1 MAPTDSNHKVLHCR
15 WNWCPRTFEI
25 PTELLSHL
33 NDEHFPHILRVD
45 KSELDIYLRC
55 NEGRS
60 GMTDSLLHAIPTQST
75 AISQDEESQRSTAPQ
90 LGAQEGHP
98 QSPRTSPMRDTAPR
112 NRRTPAR
119 SSSGQE
125 GHSPRPGISTHPSP
139 TRDTASQDSRTGLAN
154 VPPPVETT
162 HAPSV
167 SRPHTHSRS
176 FADCD
181 AASSPITTPQASPL
195 PPTPPLHARIADAI
209 NAAAAARAPPLP
221 LPRRVPPRLPI
232 SPAPCGHSPFSQRQA
247 SLPVTP
253 LPLPRRAG
261 RSAPQ
266 PPFGH
271 THARAGVANVSADSA
286 ASARDVET
294 QLTQYVASATPS
306 PAAPHVPMNVD
317 AAEACARVPSLS
329 YPDDPYPP
337 LRTQAVDDSQDSR
350 ADAPHEGIQ
359 SPASQASFTMQF
371 SSGRLALRLDSEP
384 PEGDAMDVDFSA
396 PLQLQTQA
404 PYPSQ

>member
-1 MAPTDSNHKVLHCR
+1 
-15 WNWCPRTFEI
+15 
-25 PTELLSHL
+25 
-33 NDEHFPHILRVD
+33 
-45 KSELDIYLRC
+45 
-55 NEGRS
+55 
-60 GMTDSLLHAIPTQST
+60 
-75 AISQDEESQRSTAPQ
+75 
-90 LGAQEGHP
+90 
-98 QSPRTSPMRDTAPR
+98 MRDTAPR

-337 LRTQAVDDSQDSR
+337 LRTQAVDDSQGKSMQAMWEAELTPPKTAGQTRRTRAYSR
-350 ADAPHEGIQ
+350 PHRRRASRCSSARAGLPCGWTL
-359 SPASQASFTMQF
+359 SPRRAMLWTSTFPRRC
-371 SSGRLALRLDSEP
+371 SSRLKLP
-384 PEGDAMDVDFSA
+384 
-396 PLQLQTQA
+396 TQA
-404 PYPSQ
+404 NDCVRYPAHSHLDISRHGSHGTERVSNFIAGICM